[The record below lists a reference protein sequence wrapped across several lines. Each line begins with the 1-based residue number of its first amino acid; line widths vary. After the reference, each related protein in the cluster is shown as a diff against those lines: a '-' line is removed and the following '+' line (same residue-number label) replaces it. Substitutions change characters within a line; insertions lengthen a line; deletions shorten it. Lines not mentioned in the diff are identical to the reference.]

1 MSTRI
6 SDLLVQMHGK
16 PNRRKKN
23 VEGNVDRELMK
34 MVWMTGDRK
43 EGIVGRM
50 GRLTLIS

>member
-6 SDLLVQMHGK
+6 NDLLVQMHGK
-16 PNRRKKN
+16 SNRRKKN

-43 EGIVGRM
+43 EGIVDRM